1 LRTTN
6 TKMRLI
12 FAIAAAF
19 DILNIIGIF
28 VWFFL
33 QHNLN
38 LIADDILHF
47 NIAASLIDVVGVSA
61 FRAVL
66 ILILY
71 VIIAIDTLMPL
82 IGIFSVSF
90 AFALAKIS
98 VFFFV
103 SHQRDVIYYALPVLL
118 ALIGLGQLLLIVLRI
133 FKISDHYEI
142 DEKSPLLINSVQRL
156 PLNQSTLNSKK

>member
-82 IGIFSVSF
+82 IVSF
-90 AFALAKIS
+90 IHVTSDAKPS
-98 VFFFV
+98 VLGIDV
-103 SHQRDVIYYALPVLL
+103 SVCVLL
-118 ALIGLGQLLLIVLRI
+118 LLTGDLFCVFCLCTC
-133 FKISDHYEI
+133 KD
-142 DEKSPLLINSVQRL
+142 
-156 PLNQSTLNSKK
+156 

>member
-47 NIAASLIDVVGVSA
+47 NIAASLIDVVVTSIEL
-61 FRAVL
+61 FPYL
-66 ILILY
+66 C
-71 VIIAIDTLMPL
+71 
-82 IGIFSVSF
+82 
-90 AFALAKIS
+90 
-98 VFFFV
+98 FF
-103 SHQRDVIYYALPVLL
+103 D
-118 ALIGLGQLLLIVLRI
+118 
-133 FKISDHYEI
+133 
-142 DEKSPLLINSVQRL
+142 
-156 PLNQSTLNSKK
+156 